1 MLFRSQHFSHNRF
14 TPDWLPLAWYAGFS
28 AAFMLFPFCSHRQI
42 AERRVPWAT
51 AALALPLHFH
61 VIYELCKANL
71 PEFGYLGLV
80 PAVCALPAFAG
91 LVWLLK
97 KLPADNEGRNAL
109 LALFGGVAL
118 FFITLIFPIQFEK
131 QWLTVAWALE
141 GVALLWLFHRVPH
154 PGLPL
159 VGVALLCVAFA
170 RLGLKIGRAH
180 V

>member
-1 MLFRSQHFSHNRF
+1 M
-14 TPDWLPLAWYAGFS
+14 
-28 AAFMLFPFCSHRQI
+28 
-42 AERRVPWAT
+42 RVAPARLSEVT

-71 PEFGYLGLV
+71 PEFSYLGLV

-118 FFITLIFPIQFEK
+118 FFITLIF
-131 QWLTVAWALE
+131 
-141 GVALLWLFHRVPH
+141 FHFQRYYFICYQKIFWKITYQLRIYVVPTYINSWN
-154 PGLPL
+154 LIIL
-159 VGVALLCVAFA
+159 
-170 RLGLKIGRAH
+170 R
-180 V
+180 